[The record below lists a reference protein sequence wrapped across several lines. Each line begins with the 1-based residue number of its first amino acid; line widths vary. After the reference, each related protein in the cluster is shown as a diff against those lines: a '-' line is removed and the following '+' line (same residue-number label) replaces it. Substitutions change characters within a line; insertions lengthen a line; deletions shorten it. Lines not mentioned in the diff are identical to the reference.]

1 MNFVKIVYMTNAGAA
16 DQGGP
21 GGPGPPL
28 KLEIYLVKFLEK
40 DRISFFFLLGPPLE
54 KNCSSAP
61 VCNHLLVA
69 VKTVKTTTRVSFVPK
84 RLEIKRVSPPKCFSK

>member
-1 MNFVKIVYMTNAGAA
+1 MHWIEHSA
-16 DQGGP
+16 

-54 KNCSSAP
+54 KDHSSAP
-61 VCNHLLVA
+61 DNNYGNNLCTYHIITVDK
-69 VKTVKTTTRVSFVPK
+69 VKTHY
-84 RLEIKRVSPPKCFSK
+84 LC